1 MDEKQKV
8 IITTGSWVRGVVVV
22 AIAYA
27 FFLSSEFILI
37 IIASIVIASAIEPA
51 TSWTKRRGIPRLPTV
66 LLVYMG
72 SALVLAGLFYFLLL
86 PLIGE
91 MSSFIKTLTIYSNSV
106 VSGGILSDMFKTQ
119 NLIGVSRPPN
129 RFWVLNISERIPPLT
144 TELEYIV
151 RVLIKLDISPIRG
164 RRRT

>member
-72 SALVLAGLFYFLLL
+72 SALVLAGPFFFFLLT
-86 PLIGE
+86 PFGGKCR
-91 MSSFIKTLTIYSNSV
+91 FI
-106 VSGGILSDMFKTQ
+106 
-119 NLIGVSRPPN
+119 
-129 RFWVLNISERIPPLT
+129 
-144 TELEYIV
+144 
-151 RVLIKLDISPIRG
+151 
-164 RRRT
+164 